1 MELYD
6 NLLNHIYEIDE
17 KRKKIIFYGFEKVI
31 KLDEEMIKELIR
43 EIKNIKKEK
52 NYLENQVY
60 ELDNIVNKD
69 KHKNEINLIYNT
81 EKEEEFQIFGDKF
94 VEKNNNNIELN
105 INGDKSKLVNK
116 YKLKKGNNN
125 IKMIIKNKIKD
136 LQHMFDSCKKL
147 VNINEF

>member
-6 NLLNHIYEIDE
+6 DLLNHIYEIDE

-81 EKEEEFQIFGDKF
+81 EKEGEFQFFGDKF